1 VGLFGRLGT
10 TQEFNA
16 LKARKVVKVKAVGP
30 MQTILLVE
38 NDPAKL
44 VARSLILRCF
54 GYTVLEA
61 GSRGEAWRVCHNH
74 SGPIHLILTNAIPGS
89 SSQFVAR
96 LQLLYP
102 QIRALFVSDAS
113 SAELAVQQIMRGEY
127 AFLQEP
133 FRADVLADTIRGL
146 LDRPRETRAASFS

>member
-1 VGLFGRLGT
+1 
-10 TQEFNA
+10 
-16 LKARKVVKVKAVGP
+16 

-38 NDPAKL
+38 NDAAKL

-74 SGPIHLILTNAIPGS
+74 SGPIHLILTTAIPANS
-89 SSQFVAR
+89 SSIQFVAR

-102 QIRALFVSDAS
+102 EIRALFLSDALS
-113 SAELAVQQIMRGEY
+113 SEWADKQGMPEC

-133 FRADVLADTIRGL
+133 FRVDVLADTIRGL
-146 LDRPRETRAASFS
+146 LDRPKTTRAASLS

>member
-1 VGLFGRLGT
+1 
-10 TQEFNA
+10 
-16 LKARKVVKVKAVGP
+16 

-38 NDPAKL
+38 NEPAKL

-61 GSRGEAWRVCHNH
+61 GSCGEAWRVCHNH
-74 SGPIHLILTNAIPGS
+74 GGQIHLILTNATSGNSS

-102 QIRALFVSDAS
+102 EIRALFVSDAS
-113 SAELAVQQIMRGEY
+113 SAELAVQQNMRGEY

-133 FRADVLADTIRGL
+133 FRVDILADTIRGL
-146 LDRPRETRAASFS
+146 LDRPGKTSAASLS

>member
-1 VGLFGRLGT
+1 
-10 TQEFNA
+10 
-16 LKARKVVKVKAVGP
+16 
-30 MQTILLVE
+30 MQAILLVE

-44 VARSLILRCF
+44 VARSLILRCV

-61 GSRGEAWRVCHNH
+61 GSRGEAWRVCHKH

-89 SSQFVAR
+89 SNSSQFVDR

-102 QIRALFVSDAS
+102 QIRALFLCDAP
-113 SAELAVQQIMRGEY
+113 LADLTAQQNMCCEC

-133 FRADVLADTIRGL
+133 FRVDVLADTIRGL
-146 LDRPRETRAASFS
+146 LDRPEKTSVASLS

>member
-1 VGLFGRLGT
+1 ML
-10 TQEFNA
+10 N
-16 LKARKVVKVKAVGP
+16 LKSGEGCGGESCRTA

-38 NDPAKL
+38 NDLAKL

-54 GYTVLEA
+54 GYTLLEA
-61 GSRGEAWRVCHNH
+61 DSRGEAWRVCHNH
-74 SGPIHLILTNAIPGS
+74 GGPIHLILTNATSGSSS

-102 QIRALFVSDAS
+102 QIRALFLCDAS
-113 SAELAVQQIMRGEY
+113 LADLTAQQNMRCEC

-133 FRADVLADTIRGL
+133 FRVDVLADNIRGL
-146 LDRPRETRAASFS
+146 LDRPRETRAASRS